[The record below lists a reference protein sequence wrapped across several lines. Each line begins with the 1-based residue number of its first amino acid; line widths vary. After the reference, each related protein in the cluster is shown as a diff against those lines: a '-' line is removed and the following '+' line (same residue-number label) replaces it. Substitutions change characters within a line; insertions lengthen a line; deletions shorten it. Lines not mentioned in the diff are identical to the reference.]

1 MIHRLVALKA
11 FLFLKSLKLQERR
24 RILRGMAFIGF
35 PSFDQV
41 SPRVLRISGIS
52 LPPDTSGTIGLRDS
66 GPLPPDPPDVV
77 LPIGFWT
84 IAAALC
90 GSLVS
95 LRAAVEVRISPESA
109 GPLTNLQPSVVK
121 TGETAGDFR
130 ITIKNTNTSLA
141 TQTLEIYIQ
150 VHDARSGRRLRRG
163 GVSAS
168 PIVLLVGDALCEF
181 DED

>member
-1 MIHRLVALKA
+1 MIQSI
-11 FLFLKSLKLQERR
+11 SLTMATSR
-24 RILRGMAFIGF
+24 RILRGMAFIGS

-41 SPRVLRISGIS
+41 SPRLLRISGIG
-52 LPPDTSGTIGLRDS
+52 LPPDTSGTIGLRDNDPS
-66 GPLPPDPPDVV
+66 PPDVV

-121 TGETAGDFR
+121 TGETPGDFR

-150 VHDARSGRRLRRG
+150 VHDVRSGRRLRRG
-163 GVSAS
+163 GALGS

-181 DED
+181 DDD